1 MAFAFELISCVVE
14 AIAVGVV
21 FWAIAVP
28 VYNKLLE
35 LFE

>member
-1 MAFAFELISCVVE
+1 MEFVLEIVSCLVT
-14 AIAVGVV
+14 AIVVGVV
-21 FWAIAVP
+21 FWTIAVP